1 MKRMLL
7 FCLLTCITLLAKSQI
22 INGVGVI
29 KLGMTISEIK
39 EQFPDIKESDDF
51 NKGITKTFI
60 LSKYIP
66 VDGHYIDDF
75 YLSFYNDSLYA
86 MYTINQT
93 NIYEA
98 FKIKYGEPKIEHN
111 TTPKEYI
118 NGLGNTIIKE
128 DESFKFEW
136 NTGNPDIICYYND
149 QVKHDSS
156 GKPTRYVSFGIENQK
171 IFQEVKAILTNENE
185 KQQKE
190 EKEKLLKKLES
201 L

>member
-7 FCLLTCITLLAKSQI
+7 FCLLTCITLLAKSQM
-22 INGVGVI
+22 INGVGGI
-29 KLGMTISEIK
+29 KLGMTITEIK
-39 EQFPDIKESDDF
+39 AQFPDIKESDDF
-51 NKGITKTFI
+51 NKGVTKTFL

-66 VDGHYIDDF
+66 VDGYYIDDF
-75 YLSFYNDSLYA
+75 YLSFYKDSLYA
-86 MYTINQT
+86 MYTISPT

-98 FKIKYGEPKIEHN
+98 FKIKYGEPKIKHT
-111 TTPKEYI
+111 TTPKEYV
-118 NGLGNTIIKE
+118 NGLGNTIIKN
-128 DESFKFEW
+128 DESFKLEW
-136 NTGNPDIICYYND
+136 NTGTPEIICYYSD

-156 GKPTRYVSFGIENQK
+156 GDPTRYVSFGIENQK
-171 IFQEVKAILTNENE
+171 VFQEVKAILTNENE

>member
-51 NKGITKTFI
+51 NKGVTKTFV

-66 VDGHYIDDF
+66 VDGYYIDDF
-75 YLSFYNDSLYA
+75 YLSFYKDSLYA
-86 MYTINQT
+86 MYTISPT

-98 FKIKYGEPKIEHN
+98 FKIKYGDPQMKRT
-111 TTPKEYI
+111 TTPKEYV
-118 NGLGNTIIKE
+118 NGLGNTIIKN
-128 DESFKFEW
+128 DESFKLEW
-136 NTGNPDIICYYND
+136 KTGNPETICYYND